1 MQNSWPHQE
10 NCALHYGNPRDAKF
24 EQHNIVSVPIPWLM
38 VTAWDGKPVK
48 SISVNRRCAG
58 SLARVLAVIW
68 SAAGKSQDVINEW
81 GLNLYGGGYVFRQM
95 RNGRAL
101 SMHSYGC
108 AVDFDPSRNQQGDD
122 DPYLGDCPI
131 VVAAF
136 EAEGWTWGGRWKGA
150 KCDWMHFQAAKV

>member
-1 MQNSWPHQE
+1 MNNWPKQSE
-10 NCALHYGNPRDAKF
+10 CSTFYGDPRLSDF
-24 EQHNIVSVPIPWLM
+24 EGMHLVSVPVPWMM
-38 VTAWDGKPVK
+38 VTAWDGQRVR
-48 SISVNRRCAG
+48 SIRVNRRCAD
-58 SLARVLAVIW
+58 SLSRVLATIW

-150 KCDWMHFQAAKV
+150 KCDGMHFQAAKV